1 MCDLH
6 CDQRYTHVRCVKSCV
21 LKLSQLIIVI
31 AAVWPIAN
39 QSYRDYMS
47 FTSIASGFI
56 CVLCKH
62 TTYMHLCCHGNGKQ
76 SVSDLSLLIR
86 ERVDRLDDYLDTFA

>member
-1 MCDLH
+1 
-6 CDQRYTHVRCVKSCV
+6 
-21 LKLSQLIIVI
+21 
-31 AAVWPIAN
+31 
-39 QSYRDYMS
+39 MS